1 MKKAIAF
8 SSIFPLLLLIA
19 SCADSVPAIADAKL
33 MTVFEFSAEG
43 AHPSMFLF
51 EMVYP
56 TSNIDFADSLR
67 LTHPASGFVWK
78 SINPLELRD
87 NNVVW
92 ICSPRLA
99 PYNNEDGFAEGQYLA
114 AYTDTSGRVSE
125 RAVQLAFPEGLKT
138 ATAQTAAALLPENAV
153 TKIAVYDEDDN
164 LLYYGERS
172 DDMTANDEIHSRY
185 PTAFSYRECISTSGN
200 AVTVLLPPVYLFETG
215 IDVD

>member
-8 SSIFPLLLLIA
+8 SSIFPLLLLIF

-33 MTVFEFSAEG
+33 MAVFEFSAEG
-43 AHPSMFLF
+43 ARPSMFLF

-56 TSNIDFADSLR
+56 TSTIDFADSLL

-78 SINPLELRD
+78 SINPLELRN

-99 PYNNEDGFAEGQYLA
+99 PYNNEEGFAEGQYLA
-114 AYTDTSGRVSE
+114 TYTDTSGRVSE
-125 RAVQLAFPEGLKT
+125 RTVRLVFPQGLKT
-138 ATAQTAAALLPENAV
+138 STTQTVAALLPENTV
-153 TKIAVYDEDDN
+153 RKIAVYDEDEN

-172 DDMTANDEIHSRY
+172 DGVTTNDEIHSHY
-185 PTAFSYRECISTSGN
+185 STAFSYRECISTSGN
-200 AVTVLLPPVYLFETG
+200 TVTVLLPPVYLCETET
-215 IDVD
+215 DVD